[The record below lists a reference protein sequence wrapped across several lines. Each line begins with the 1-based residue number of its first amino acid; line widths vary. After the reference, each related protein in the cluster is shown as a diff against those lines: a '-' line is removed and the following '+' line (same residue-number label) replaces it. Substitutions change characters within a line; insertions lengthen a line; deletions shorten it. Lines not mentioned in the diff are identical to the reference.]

1 MRKLLLA
8 LSALAVLGI
17 AGPLSAPAQAEEGRV
32 VIREHRDHPRFFERF
47 RHHDR
52 DFERFRRHDRDS
64 ERFRHHD
71 RDSERFRHHD
81 RGHDY

>member
-8 LSALAVLGI
+8 LSALAVVGI

-32 VIREHRDHPRFFERF
+32 VIKEHRDHPRFFERF

-52 DFERFRRHDRDS
+52 DS
-64 ERFRHHD
+64 ERFRDHD
-71 RDSERFRHHD
+71 RKTVIIKK

>member
-32 VIREHRDHPRFFERF
+32 VIKEHRDHPRFFERF

-52 DFERFRRHDRDS
+52 DSVRFRDHDRKTVIIKK
-64 ERFRHHD
+64 
-71 RDSERFRHHD
+71 

>member
-8 LSALAVLGI
+8 LSALAVLGF
-17 AGPLSAPAQAEEGRV
+17 AGPLSAPAHAEEGRV
-32 VIREHRDHPRFFERF
+32 VIKEHRDHPRFFERF

-52 DFERFRRHDRDS
+52 DYEP
-64 ERFRHHD
+64 FRHHD
-71 RDSERFRHHD
+71 HKTVIIKK

>member
-32 VIREHRDHPRFFERF
+32 VIKEHRDHPRFFERF

-52 DFERFRRHDRDS
+52 DSARFRDHDRKTVIIKK
-64 ERFRHHD
+64 
-71 RDSERFRHHD
+71 

>member
-8 LSALAVLGI
+8 LSALAVVGI

-32 VIREHRDHPRFFERF
+32 VIKEHRDHPRFFERF

-52 DFERFRRHDRDS
+52 DSARFRDHD
-64 ERFRHHD
+64 HKTVIIKK
-71 RDSERFRHHD
+71 

>member
-17 AGPLSAPAQAEEGRV
+17 AGPLSAPAHAEEGKV
-32 VIREHRDHPRFFERF
+32 VIKERRDHPRFL
-47 RHHDR
+47 
-52 DFERFRRHDRDS
+52 

-71 RDSERFRHHD
+71 RDSERFRDHD
-81 RGHDY
+81 RKTVIIKKRDHD

>member
-8 LSALAVLGI
+8 LSALAVVGI

-32 VIREHRDHPRFFERF
+32 VIKEHRDHPRFFERF

-52 DFERFRRHDRDS
+52 DSARFRDHDRKTVIIKK
-64 ERFRHHD
+64 
-71 RDSERFRHHD
+71 

>member
-8 LSALAVLGI
+8 LSTLAVVGI
-17 AGPLSAPAQAEEGRV
+17 AGPLSAPAHAEEGRV
-32 VIREHRDHPRFFERF
+32 VIKEHRDHPRFFERF

-52 DFERFRRHDRDS
+52 DYEP
-64 ERFRHHD
+64 FRHHD
-71 RDSERFRHHD
+71 HKTVIIKK

>member
-1 MRKLLLA
+1 MMRKLLLA

-17 AGPLSAPAQAEEGRV
+17 AGPLSAPAQAEEGKV
-32 VIREHRDHPRFFERF
+32 VIKERRDHPRFFERF

-52 DFERFRRHDRDS
+52 YSARFRDHDRKTVIIKK
-64 ERFRHHD
+64 
-71 RDSERFRHHD
+71 

>member
-8 LSALAVLGI
+8 LSALAVVGI
-17 AGPLSAPAQAEEGRV
+17 AGPVSAPAHAEEGRV
-32 VIREHRDHPRFFERF
+32 VIKEHRDHPRFFERF

-52 DFERFRRHDRDS
+52 DYEP
-64 ERFRHHD
+64 FRHHD
-71 RDSERFRHHD
+71 HKTVIIKK

>member
-32 VIREHRDHPRFFERF
+32 VIKEHRDHPRFFERF

-52 DFERFRRHDRDS
+52 DSARFRDHD
-64 ERFRHHD
+64 HKTVIIKK
-71 RDSERFRHHD
+71 

>member
-32 VIREHRDHPRFFERF
+32 VIKEHRDHPRFFERF

-52 DFERFRRHDRDS
+52 DS
-64 ERFRHHD
+64 ERFRDHD
-71 RDSERFRHHD
+71 RKTVIIKK

>member
-17 AGPLSAPAQAEEGRV
+17 AGPLSAPAHAEEGRV
-32 VIREHRDHPRFFERF
+32 VIKERRDHPRFFERF

-52 DFERFRRHDRDS
+52 DYEP
-64 ERFRHHD
+64 FRHHD
-71 RDSERFRHHD
+71 HKTVIIKK